1 MSGDEFLMLEF
12 VKAEFV
18 LSNYQSYLSLIYF
31 NPTLFL
37 AIFEIARR
45 KHNSIAKR
53 FLNPK
58 NISKISKVKVAS
70 R

>member
-18 LSNYQSYLSLIYF
+18 LSNYLSYLSLIYF
-31 NPTLFL
+31 NPTLCL
-37 AIFEIARR
+37 AIFEVAR

-53 FLNPK
+53 FPNPK